1 MTDTFISSCTIGYC
15 LPGSTRP
22 DYSRRSSKRSRSHRS
37 SSYSPVATGH
47 RTAAAA
53 DTVVDRYLDC
63 TIDCRSSTA
72 AAAGHHLHNTAAS
85 RIAATTAEKHRIRL
99 LLCLEGYTPLPDSQL
114 QLHHPASC
122 QYFAWPCPS

>member
-1 MTDTFISSCTIGYC
+1 MTLFIIISSTIGYC
-15 LPGSTRP
+15 LPGSTRL

-47 RTAAAA
+47 RTAAA
-53 DTVVDRYLDC
+53 DIVVDRYLDC

-72 AAAGHHLHNTAAS
+72 AAGPHLHNTATNRMS
-85 RIAATTAEKHRIRL
+85 ATTAEKHRIRL
-99 LLCLEGYTPLPDSQL
+99 LLSLEGYTPLPDSQL

>member
-1 MTDTFISSCTIGYC
+1 MTDWFISSCTIGYC

-47 RTAAAA
+47 RTAAA

-99 LLCLEGYTPLPDSQL
+99 LLCLEGYTPLPGFQL
-114 QLHHPASC
+114 ELHHSATC
-122 QYFAWPCPS
+122 QYYLRPYPS